1 MIDRLKRIQPEIILK
16 SGVGLERES
25 LRVTHQG
32 HLALS
37 EHPQIFGNK
46 LENPYITTDFSE
58 SQVELI
64 TPVFDS
70 CDEACD
76 FLEALSDIV
85 LEEISTQEEWLWPQS
100 MPCIID
106 DEEEI
111 PIAVYQGEEGEK
123 AFKYREKLKKK
134 YGGKRQL
141 ISGLHYNFSF
151 SDELLEFLWQE
162 YDHVE
167 SFQSFKN
174 RIYLKT
180 VRNYLRFRWLVIYL
194 SGASPV
200 MHESYESEEEMA
212 TVAFSKDSYCLKNS
226 ISLRNGSKTGYKN
239 RIDLYPDYTSLETY
253 IDSVNKFV
261 ENGEISEVKELYSQI
276 RLKANDPQEPLV
288 SLKKDGIKYL
298 EIRTLD
304 LNPFEKRGIAK
315 NDCEFLNLLMLFCLL
330 EGELLYPTWQQEAMI
345 NEVAVAEK
353 GLEESLELLDHQQW
367 TSRKDWAL
375 DILDKM
381 MEINDY
387 LNLGK
392 NHIIDEMIQRTNNL
406 KLTYAYRLKEIMA
419 KGFTCSQ
426 LDLAAGHSAHAEK
439 MNYRLKGFEDWEL
452 STQILIKEAITRGI
466 RVIPLD
472 KKENIICLKKG
483 SHQEIIKQATK
494 TSADTYITPIIME
507 NKQVTKW
514 VLKQHGILVP
524 VDISVSNLNEARRVL
539 KKIIN
544 KPIVIKPKSTNF
556 GIGISVFE
564 NGADYESLL
573 DAVAYALKYDPV
585 VMIEDYVK
593 GLEFRFLVIGN
604 EVVAVLHRRPAN
616 VVGDGKKSIAQL
628 VSLKNQHPY
637 RGDGKSTPLK
647 LIELDQQV
655 IAFLTSQDKSVDY
668 IPKEGQR
675 VYLRGNSNISTGG
688 DSIDFSDLIKESFK
702 QVALDAAKAVN
713 ATFCGVDMI
722 IEDYENEDSQFS
734 IIEMNYN
741 PMISMQAF
749 PFEGK
754 NRRLGYNILK
764 AIRFI

>member
-1 MIDRLKRIQPEIILK
+1 MIDRLKKIQPNIILK

-37 EHPQIFGNK
+37 EHPQVFGNK

-70 CDEACD
+70 CDKACD
-76 FLEALSDIV
+76 CLEALSDIV
-85 LEEISTQEEWLWPQS
+85 LEEISNQGEWLWPQS

-106 DEEEI
+106 DEELI
-111 PIAVYQGEEGEK
+111 PIAVYQGKEGEK
-123 AFKYREKLKKK
+123 AVKYREKLKKK

-151 SDELLEFLWQE
+151 GDELLEFLWQE
-162 YDHVE
+162 YALVE

-180 VRNYLRFRWLVIYL
+180 VRNYLKYRWLVIYL

-200 MHESYESEEEMA
+200 MHQSYESDNVMP
-212 TVAFSKDSYCLKNS
+212 TIKISDDSYSLKNS

-239 RIDLYPDYTSLETY
+239 RIDMYPDYTTLETY
-253 IDSVNKFV
+253 IDSVRKFI
-261 ENGEISEVKELYSQI
+261 ENGEISEAKELYSQI
-276 RLKANDPQEPLV
+276 RLKANDPQHPLT
-288 SLKKDGIKYL
+288 SLEKDGIKYL

-304 LNPFEKRGIAK
+304 LNPFEKCGIAK
-315 NDCEFLNLLMLFCLL
+315 SDCEFLNLLMLFCLL
-330 EGELLYPTWQQEAMI
+330 EGEVLYPTWQQEAMI
-345 NEVAVAEK
+345 NEVAVAEN
-353 GLEESLELLDHQQW
+353 GLEDKLELLDHQQW

-387 LNLGK
+387 LNLEK
-392 NHIIDEMIQRTNNL
+392 DLVINEMIQRTKNS
-406 KLTYAYRLKEIMA
+406 KMTYAYRLKEIMTT
-419 KGFTCSQ
+419 GFTSSQ
-426 LDLAAGHSAHAEK
+426 LNLAAGHSSDALK

-472 KKENIICLKKG
+472 KKENIICLEKD

-514 VLKQHGILVP
+514 VLKQHHIPVP
-524 VDISVSNLNEARRVL
+524 DDIAVSDLDEAKIIL
-539 KKIIN
+539 KKYIT
-544 KPIVIKPKSTNF
+544 KPIVIKPKSTNY
-556 GIGISVFE
+556 GIGITVFE
-564 NGADYESLL
+564 NGADYETLL
-573 DAVAYALKYDPV
+573 DAVAFALKHDSV
-585 VMIEDYVK
+585 AMIEDYVK

-616 VVGDGKKSIAQL
+616 VVGDGEKSISEL
-628 VSLKNQHPY
+628 VSLKNKHPY
-637 RGDGKSTPLK
+637 RGDGKTTPLK
-647 LIELDQQV
+647 IIEMDEQEKL
-655 IAFLTSQDKSVDY
+655 FLTNQGLSTDY
-668 IPKEGQR
+668 IPKDGQII
-675 VYLRGNSNISTGG
+675 YLRGNSNISTGG
-688 DSIDFSDLIKESFK
+688 DSIDFTDLINESFK
-702 QVALDAAKAVN
+702 QVALDAALAVN
-713 ATFCGVDMI
+713 AAFCGVDMI
-722 IEDYENEDSQFS
+722 IANHEDENSTFS

-749 PFEGK
+749 PFEGN
-754 NRRLGYNILK
+754 NRRIGYNILK
-764 AIRFI
+764 VLHFI

>member
-1 MIDRLKRIQPEIILK
+1 
-16 SGVGLERES
+16 
-25 LRVTHQG
+25 
-32 HLALS
+32 
-37 EHPQIFGNK
+37 
-46 LENPYITTDFSE
+46 
-58 SQVELI
+58 
-64 TPVFDS
+64 
-70 CDEACD
+70 
-76 FLEALSDIV
+76 
-85 LEEISTQEEWLWPQS
+85 
-100 MPCIID
+100 
-106 DEEEI
+106 
-111 PIAVYQGEEGEK
+111 
-123 AFKYREKLKKK
+123 
-134 YGGKRQL
+134 
-141 ISGLHYNFSF
+141 
-151 SDELLEFLWQE
+151 
-162 YDHVE
+162 
-167 SFQSFKN
+167 
-174 RIYLKT
+174 
-180 VRNYLRFRWLVIYL
+180 
-194 SGASPV
+194 
-200 MHESYESEEEMA
+200 
-212 TVAFSKDSYCLKNS
+212 
-226 ISLRNGSKTGYKN
+226 
-239 RIDLYPDYTSLETY
+239 
-253 IDSVNKFV
+253 
-261 ENGEISEVKELYSQI
+261 
-276 RLKANDPQEPLV
+276 
-288 SLKKDGIKYL
+288 
-298 EIRTLD
+298 
-304 LNPFEKRGIAK
+304 
-315 NDCEFLNLLMLFCLL
+315 
-330 EGELLYPTWQQEAMI
+330 
-345 NEVAVAEK
+345 
-353 GLEESLELLDHQQW
+353 
-367 TSRKDWAL
+367 
-375 DILDKM
+375 
-381 MEINDY
+381 
-387 LNLGK
+387 
-392 NHIIDEMIQRTNNL
+392 
-406 KLTYAYRLKEIMA
+406 
-419 KGFTCSQ
+419 
-426 LDLAAGHSAHAEK
+426 
-439 MNYRLKGFEDWEL
+439 
-452 STQILIKEAITRGI
+452 
-466 RVIPLD
+466 
-472 KKENIICLKKG
+472 
-483 SHQEIIKQATK
+483 
-494 TSADTYITPIIME
+494 
-507 NKQVTKW
+507 
-514 VLKQHGILVP
+514 
-524 VDISVSNLNEARRVL
+524 VL